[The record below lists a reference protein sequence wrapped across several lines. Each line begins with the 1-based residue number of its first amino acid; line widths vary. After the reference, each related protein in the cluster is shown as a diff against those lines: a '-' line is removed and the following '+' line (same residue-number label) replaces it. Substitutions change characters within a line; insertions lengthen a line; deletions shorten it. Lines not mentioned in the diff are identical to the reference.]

1 MRPKDITDRRPSH
14 QVAMAGV
21 PQFWGIKL
29 QGKKSETVKID
40 QDGQFV
46 ITLTQVR
53 VREDAFLSMMS
64 SAYAY
69 YR

>member
-1 MRPKDITDRRPSH
+1 
-14 QVAMAGV
+14 MAGV